1 MPLVFAVVSF
11 FSYRFF
17 RTYTY
22 YELVIIAYEALVLMA
37 FLALMLAYVGSS
49 TNEQMQIM
57 KLKEKRGLPWPLGC
71 IRFRPSKPYF
81 LHALNASVLQ
91 YAFLRPTISIIGMV
105 CETYHVLCAHMMAP
119 WFAKIYLDAVDFVS
133 ISIAF
138 YGLVVLYVLVQ
149 DRLSGRRP
157 VAKFLSI
164 KLLVRALCVAS
175 FWRRLTSQPLRS
187 FSLTTKPSSSIYW
200 PTRALFRRL
209 STGRRPIFQK
219 V

>member
-11 FSYRFF
+11 FSYRFY

-22 YELVIIAYEALVLMA
+22 YELVIISYEALVLMA

-49 TNEQMQIM
+49 SDEQMAVM
-57 KLKEKRGLPWPLGC
+57 REKEKRGMPWPLGC

-91 YAFLRPTISIIGMV
+91 YAFLRPTISVIGII
-105 CETYHVLCAHMMAP
+105 CERYHVLCAHMMAP
-119 WFAKIYLDAVDFVS
+119 WFAKVYLDAVDFVS

-138 YGLVVLYVLVQ
+138 YGLVVLYVLVE
-149 DRLSGRRP
+149 DRLKERRP

-164 KLLVRALCVAS
+164 KLLVRRLQALHY
-175 FWRRLTSQPLRS
+175 SQS
-187 FSLTTKPSSSIYW
+187 
-200 PTRALFRRL
+200 
-209 STGRRPIFQK
+209 
-219 V
+219 